1 MPTVVT
7 KNHIQCLTFVSYGQN
22 KIIQNKMAIKL
33 VIALALFA
41 VVNAGVVVPAAAPVA
56 VAPAAV
62 AVEEYDPH
70 PQYKY
75 GYDVQDTLSGDS
87 KGHVEERD
95 GDVVRGEYSLID
107 SDGFRRVVTYT
118 ADPINGFNAVVRREP
133 LVAPVVA
140 AAPVVKAAPVVAA
153 PVAAAPVV
161 RAAPLAAAAPVV
173 PAFTYSRL

>member
-1 MPTVVT
+1 MT
-7 KNHIQCLTFVSYGQN
+7 
-22 KIIQNKMAIKL
+22 
-33 VIALALFA
+33 
-41 VVNAGVVVPAAAPVA
+41 AGVVVPAAAPVA

-75 GYDVQDTLSGDS
+75 GYDVQDNLSGDS

-140 AAPVVKAAPVVAA
+140 APASVVRAAPVVAA
-153 PVAAAPVV
+153 PVAAAPVD
-161 RAAPLAAAAPVV
+161 RAAPLAVAAPAA
-173 PAFTYSRL
+173 PAFAYSRF

>member
-1 MPTVVT
+1 
-7 KNHIQCLTFVSYGQN
+7 
-22 KIIQNKMAIKL
+22 MAIKL
-33 VIALALFA
+33 MIALALFA
-41 VVNAGVVVPAAAPVA
+41 VVKAG
-56 VAPAAV
+56 V

-75 GYDVQDTLSGDS
+75 GYDVQDALSGDS

-153 PVAAAPVV
+153 PVV
-161 RAAPLAAAAPVV
+161 RAAPLAAAAPVA